1 MDRTAF
7 GRLLREAR
15 RRSLLTLE
23 GLAEAS
29 GVSVRAISDMER
41 GQSLPRQA
49 TLTELMNA
57 LELGEDERRRFVEA
71 TMRRTGRAPRQAPG
85 QVPRQLPPA
94 LAAFR
99 GRAEALASAHR
110 LTSQVAGRG
119 GPVVVSAIGGMAG
132 VGKTTLA
139 VHWAHQVAG
148 RFPDGQL
155 YVNLRGFEDTG
166 RPLDPGEALGGFLR
180 ALGVPSGDVPRD
192 TAERSA
198 LFRTHTAS
206 RRLIVVLDNARSEE
220 QVRPLLPA
228 SAECLAIITSRSR
241 LSGLAVA
248 EGASLVTLD
257 VWTRQEALAGLAARI
272 GEERCRAEPEA
283 AAELVE
289 LCGFLPLAVAIVGA
303 QLSASPDVPLG
314 LGVRELREARPRL
327 DALSA
332 DDRHVD
338 VRAVFSWSYRA
349 LTPATARF
357 FRHLALSPGPSVSA
371 EAAASLAGAELA
383 AARRELRA
391 LTSANLLSRDADGR
405 YVLHDLVRAYGT
417 ELVEQEGDDRFG
429 AERRLMDYLRHNAS
443 AAGRVLDSHPG
454 PEAPGSLTAGV
465 IRVAVDSREEAL
477 EWFRREEATVT
488 AALHALD
495 DPRLLR
501 YRMNLTADWVS
512 YYSVMGRWADE
523 IAAKQ
528 IGLEAALVLDDPTA
542 IASNCAALARALA
555 ESGQID
561 EAEAQVGLM
570 LAQLPRL
577 DPAQQAATER
587 SIGWVR
593 GRQGRH
599 TEALHHARRALT
611 LYRRLG
617 NRGAAARE
625 LNAVGWYLTLLGD
638 HRQAIAMCEEA
649 IPILRETGNRRSEA
663 ATWDSIGHARQRLG
677 ELDAA
682 IADYQ
687 RSLRLYEEVLD
698 AYNQAEV
705 LDHMASAHLE
715 HGDGAQARASW
726 ARAAELL
733 TTIGDPRAE
742 QMRARAAET
751 EGAKAL
757 GETGKR

>member
-1 MDRTAF
+1 MFGEKPFGVVLRGLRQQ
-7 GRLLREAR
+7 GRLTIE
-15 RRSLLTLE
+15 E
-23 GLAEAS
+23 LAEAS
-29 GVSVRAISDMER
+29 GVSVRAIGDMER
-41 GQSLPRQA
+41 GRSRVPQ
-49 TLTELMNA
+49 
-57 LELGEDERRRFVEA
+57 
-71 TMRRTGRAPRQAPG
+71 RRTVMALADGLGLADAEREALLAAARAGRPAGAVAIVTGQA
-85 QVPRQLPPA
+85 PRQLPPD
-94 LAAFR
+94 LATFR
-99 GRAEALASAHR
+99 GRTEALASVDG
-110 LTSQVAGRG
+110 LTSQVAGQG
-119 GPVVVSAIGGMAG
+119 GHVVVSAIGGMAG

-139 VHWAHQVAG
+139 VHWAHQVAD

-180 ALGVPSGDVPRD
+180 ALGVPSSDVPRG

-198 LFRTHTAS
+198 LFRAHTTS
-206 RRLIVVLDNARSEE
+206 RRLIVVLDNARNEE

-228 SAECLAIITSRSR
+228 SAGCLTIITSRSR

-303 QLSASPDVPLG
+303 QLSASPEVPLR

-332 DDRHVD
+332 DDPQVD

-349 LTPATARF
+349 LTPSTARF
-357 FRHLALSPGPSVSA
+357 FRYLALHPGPSMST
-371 EAAASLAGAELA
+371 EAAASLAGADLA
-383 AARRELRA
+383 AARRQVRA
-391 LTSANLLSRDADGR
+391 LTSVNLLSRDADGR

-417 ELVEQEGDDRFG
+417 ELVEREGDDRLG
-429 AERRLMDYLRHNAS
+429 AERRLMDYLCHNAFTAS
-443 AAGRVLDSHPG
+443 RVLDTQPNDDL
-454 PEAPGSLTAGV
+454 PGSSGEGV

-477 EWFRREEATVT
+477 EWFRREEPTV
-488 AALHALD
+488 AAAMRALD
-495 DPRLLR
+495 DPQLLR
-501 YRMNLTADWVS
+501 YRMNLTRDWVG

-523 IAAKQ
+523 IATKR

-542 IASNCAALARALA
+542 IARNSQNLARALA
-555 ESGQID
+555 AMGRVD
-561 EAEAQVGLM
+561 EAEEQVALM
-570 LAQLPRL
+570 LELLPRL
-577 DPAQQAATER
+577 GSAEQAITER
-587 SIGWVR
+587 SIGFVR

-599 TEALHHARRALT
+599 SEALHHARRALAI
-611 LYRRLG
+611 YRRLG
-617 NRGAAARE
+617 NRGGVARV
-625 LNAVGWYLTLLGD
+625 LKAIGWYLTLLGD

-649 IPILRETGNRRSEA
+649 LPILRETGNRRSEA
-663 ATWDSIGHARQRLG
+663 ATWDSIGYARQRLG
-677 ELDAA
+677 QLEAA

-687 RSLRLYEEVLD
+687 RSLRLYEEAFD
-698 AYNQAEV
+698 AYNQADV
-705 LDHMASAHLE
+705 LDHIASAHLE
-715 HGDGAQARASW
+715 RGDGAQARASW

-742 QMRARAAET
+742 EMRARATEAE
-751 EGAKAL
+751 A
-757 GETGKR
+757 RSSC